1 MDDPDKKVADA
12 TPDRDYDT
20 LAEVPDDADLAA
32 RPKVP
37 STLPPRSACDCDI
50 ALPPEGADSG
60 AWAEG
65 LRTRMA
71 TLELDRAVLVRRGGT
86 FSLTPDVFSS
96 LGGLQRATR
105 LVLPLPPDLDEIP
118 AERIKDAA
126 VAGLFV
132 RDPDAQLLASVG
144 PRLADLGLNLEIEC
158 DDLAPLADAIA
169 ACPAEVV
176 ISGLGPVS
184 GSPEDP
190 AFRTRLGLVES
201 GHATIKL
208 SGLAAGGAAPWEAA
222 DPFVARLASTR
233 PDRCLWGSGP
243 GEGDPGQLLDAFF
256 RAVTDPAARQ
266 AILVENPARVYG
278 YAD

>member
-1 MDDPDKKVADA
+1 MDDPDKNIADA

-20 LAEVPDDADLAA
+20 LAEVPEDADAAA

-37 STLPPRSACDCDI
+37 STLPPRGACDCDI
-50 ALPPEGADSG
+50 ALPPEGADS
-60 AWAEG
+60 ADWAEG

-71 TLELDRAVLVRRGGT
+71 TLELDRAVLVRREGPFTLPPAG
-86 FSLTPDVFSS
+86 FSS
-96 LGGLQRATR
+96 LEGLKRETR
-105 LVLPLPPDLDEIP
+105 LVLPLPPDLDEIAP
-118 AERIKDAA
+118 ERIAGA

-132 RDPDAQLLASVG
+132 RDPDPRLVASVG

-169 ACPAEVV
+169 ACPVDV
-176 ISGLGPVS
+176 ILSGVGPLA
-184 GSPEDP
+184 GSPDD
-190 AFRTRLGLVES
+190 AGFRTRLELVKA

-208 SGLAAGGAAPWEAA
+208 SGIGAASWQAA
-222 DPFVARLASTR
+222 DPFVARLAEAR
-233 PDRCLWGSGP
+233 PDRCLWGTGP
-243 GEGDPGQLLDAFF
+243 GEADAGQLLDAFF

-266 AILVENPARVYG
+266 AILVETPARVYG